1 MKVDEGCW
9 LPVEGNPINRGKS
22 EILWRINV
30 FPCQVNINELFS
42 SANLLIKSYQIRLG
56 IETEEC
62 VEYIYS
68 DKTIGP
74 RSVDDMVTSGYRPEP
89 PTDLNV
95 HNMPGDQLIM
105 KTTFLSAC
113 PRC

>member
-1 MKVDEGCW
+1 MNYC
-9 LPVEGNPINRGKS
+9 
-22 EILWRINV
+22 
-30 FPCQVNINELFS
+30 S

-74 RSVDDMVTSGYRPEP
+74 RSVDDMVTSGYRPDA
-89 PTDLNV
+89 PTDLSV
-95 HNMPGDQLIM
+95 HNMPGDLTYHEDDIM
-105 KTTFLSAC
+105 KCLS
-113 PRC
+113 